1 MDLLQLDIQEV
12 RSRPHFT
19 EKGNDIRSWIEDVSC
34 PDGLVVFIAHNGRR
48 FDHRILKHHFEELGF
63 PIPPNW
69 LFADSIPLLK
79 LRRPGLTKYNLK
91 SLCLGELGE
100 LPAGLHHAEADVAA
114 LWAVMKKAF
123 GQADDD
129 ASTKSVANA
138 CLTQCYGEAFQT
150 VEEDGFEE
158 QDFEM

>member
-1 MDLLQLDIQEV
+1 MTSDLGSRMFLAQMDWWCLLHTMEGALI
-12 RSRPHFT
+12 T
-19 EKGNDIRSWIEDVSC
+19 ESSST
-34 PDGLVVFIAHNGRR
+34 
-48 FDHRILKHHFEELGF
+48 ILKNWDS